1 MNRIVIQNGRIID
14 PASKTDQLGNIYI
27 ADGKI
32 VSYGQSRDDF
42 TADKSIDAAGQ
53 IVCPGFIDLSVRLRE
68 PGQTRKGNI
77 CSETRAAAAAGITTL
92 CLPPD
97 THPVIDSPAVIEFIK
112 DKAEQAQY
120 PDILPIAALTQRL
133 AGTELSNMYALKQ
146 AGCIA
151 VSNAQNPVENLQT
164 LRRAMEYAASHQL
177 LLMYRAK
184 EKNLAQGGCL
194 HEGPVASQYGIPGI
208 PSQAES
214 IAVSQCLE
222 LAELTGCRIHF
233 SQISC
238 RASVDKINQAKRQGL
253 DISADVAIHQLHL
266 TEQDLIPFDSHY
278 HVDPPFRSLSDKTAL
293 QQALRE
299 GTLSAV
305 TSDHQ
310 PHDLDAKL
318 GALPET
324 EAGIAALETL
334 LPLLL
339 QLVRQNSLTL
349 TDAIAA
355 VTTGPAQILSLNKGQ
370 LKAGMD
376 ADICIFDPEAIW
388 TVAKNN
394 WYSRGQNTP
403 YWGQSLTGRVTL
415 TLQSGKIIHSL
426 NQ

>member
-27 ADGKI
+27 ADDKI

-77 CSETRAAAAAGITTL
+77 RSETRAAAAAGITTL

-177 LLMYRAK
+177 LLIYRAK

-194 HEGPVASQYGIPGI
+194 HEGPVASQYGIPGT

-238 RASVDKINQAKRQGL
+238 QASVDKINQAKQQGL

>member
-278 HVDPPFRSLSDKTAL
+278 YVDPPFRSLSDKTAL

>member
-112 DKAEQAQY
+112 DKAEQAEY

>member
-32 VSYGQSRDDF
+32 VSYGPTRDDF

-77 CSETRAAAAAGITTL
+77 RSETRAAAAAGITTL

-388 TVAKNN
+388 TVTKNN